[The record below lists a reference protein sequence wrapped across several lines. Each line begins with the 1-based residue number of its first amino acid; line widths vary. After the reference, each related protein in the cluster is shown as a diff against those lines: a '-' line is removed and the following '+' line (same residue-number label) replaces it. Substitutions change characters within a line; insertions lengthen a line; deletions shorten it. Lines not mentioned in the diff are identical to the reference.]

1 MKYMI
6 HACPERMWYVEGLL
20 KPSMI
25 AQGIRAADI
34 TVWNDQ
40 ERRGNLQS
48 CLDSFGSLRGIPG
61 GTWHLQ
67 DDVLVSRDFAEQT
80 ERFGQDRVV
89 CGFCY
94 SGYEQGTPITGQVFP
109 ALMWN
114 STFPCVY
121 IPNGTAADFADW
133 FCQEA
138 RGQPEYAAWISTG
151 KMDDTFFHAYMV
163 EKHPDEMVL
172 NLAPHLVEHVDYI
185 IGGSSIN
192 KWRGHICRGY
202 YFDDEELVKEL
213 TEKVV
218 KLKNRREATTLK
230 A

>member
-6 HACPERMWYVEGLL
+6 HTYPGRLWYVTGFLV
-20 KPSMI
+20 PSMI
-25 AQGIRAADI
+25 EQEISQQDI
-34 TVWNDQ
+34 LIWNDFLQ
-40 ERRGNLQS
+40 KGNLQS
-48 CLDSFGSLRGIPG
+48 CLSSFSSCGGMPG

-67 DDVLVSRDFAEQT
+67 DDVLISRDFAERT
-80 ERFGQDRVV
+80 REHSEDRVV

-94 SGYEQGTPITGQVFP
+94 SGYEDGVPIVGEVYP

-114 STFPCVY
+114 SSFPCIY
-121 IPNGTAADFADW
+121 IPNDIAAEFAGW
-133 FCQEA
+133 FYTKA
-138 RGQPEYAAWISTG
+138 NPDPEYEYWIQSG
-151 KMDDTFFHAYMV
+151 KMDDVLFHTFMMKQHSN
-163 EKHPDEMVL
+163 DIVL

-192 KWRGHICRGY
+192 KWRGHPTRGY
-202 YFDDEELVKEL
+202 YFDDEQLVTEL

-218 KLKNRREATTLK
+218 KLHNQREATSLK